1 MIETSSKK
9 KERLIVGWGANAR
22 YLEVHYF
29 REDTGLPL
37 CQTKKKGKTRATI
50 PLSKWNPNNP
60 STYSKCRKI
69 YAKILEQEHGQ
80 TSDGIQKGS
89 Q

>member
-37 CQTKKKGKTRATI
+37 CKTKKRGKTKATI
-50 PLSKWNPNNP
+50 PLSKWNPDNP
-60 STYSKCRKI
+60 STCQVCRKLFM
-69 YAKILEQEHGQ
+69 KIKEQERG
-80 TSDGIQKGS
+80 QKGE
-89 Q
+89 